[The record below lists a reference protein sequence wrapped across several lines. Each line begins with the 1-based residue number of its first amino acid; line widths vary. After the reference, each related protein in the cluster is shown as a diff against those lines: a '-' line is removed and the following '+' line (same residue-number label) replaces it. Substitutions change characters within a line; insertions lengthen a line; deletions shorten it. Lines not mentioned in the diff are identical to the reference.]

1 MTLIIELWAPCRG
14 GGRPHTLKSANQC
27 PAPNPAGRFAVP
39 ATPKAG
45 RRAGRALRRPDRP
58 PGARRDVTSPSA
70 RHGLNWNSLLDLD
83 SRTRLFKLL
92 LELRRLVLVDTFLD
106 ALGRAL
112 DQVLGLLEAETGDR
126 AHFLDDVDLFLT
138 CRGQDDVELG
148 LLGRRGRRCCTDRH
162 GSRRRDAPLLLKL
175 LRQLGRLDD
184 GQRRKIIY
192 QSVKISHVG
201 TPGNFTRVSDV
212 SRLAPVSRGHRAR
225 GRSGSP
231 APAARRRYA
240 SPGSAAGRGS
250 CPGAHRVTARLRGT

>member
-1 MTLIIELWAPCRG
+1 MTLIIDLWAPCRG
-14 GGRPHTLKSANQC
+14 GGLPHTLKSANQC

-126 AHFLDDVDLFLT
+126 AHFLDDVDL
-138 CRGQDDVELG
+138 G
-148 LLGRRGRRCCTDRH
+148 LLGRRGRRCCTARRGDRH

-212 SRLAPVSRGHRAR
+212 SRLAPVSRRHRAR
-225 GRSGSP
+225 GQSGSP